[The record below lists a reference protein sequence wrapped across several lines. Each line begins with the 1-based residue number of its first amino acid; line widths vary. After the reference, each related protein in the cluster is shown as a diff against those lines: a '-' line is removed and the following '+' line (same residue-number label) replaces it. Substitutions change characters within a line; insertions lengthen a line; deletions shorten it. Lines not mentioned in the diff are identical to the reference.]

1 MPNTIW
7 IISEL
12 FAPDDAATAHLMTQ
26 IAEGLAVESKEGKYS
41 ISVICAQPTYTSRG
55 QKAPRREMIN
65 GVRINRCWSTT
76 FSKDRLMLR
85 GVNVITIMLTFFIK
99 MLFRFRR
106 GDRVLVVTNPPPLPF
121 VATLAAKLR
130 GAKTYLLIHD
140 IYPDVLVPTGFTQS
154 TSLPYRIID
163 FATRRLYRSVNQIIT
178 IGRDM
183 EKLVIKKNPKLKSKV
198 SVITNWADDQMRP
211 VPREE
216 NKFRDEAYHEDELV
230 IQYSGNMGRTH
241 GLNIIAQAAA
251 ILEQKRINGVR
262 WMMCGWGSGKKELE
276 QICKEKNLQSVVILD
291 PVHRKDLAALISIAD
306 ISIISFIPKMSGISV
321 PSRMYNILATGCPM
335 IGITETDSEL
345 AQTIFDDDLGWVS
358 PPQEPELLAELV
370 IQIYEQRPELARYRK
385 RCQVAA
391 TTRFTKDNSIRAY
404 HALLSED

>member
-26 IAEGLAVESKEGKYS
+26 IAEGLAVESKDSKYS

-55 QKAPRREMIN
+55 QKAPRREITN
-65 GVRINRCWSTT
+65 GVRVNRCWSTT

-140 IYPDVLVPTGFTQS
+140 IYPDVLVPTGFTQP

-163 FATRRLYRSVNQIIT
+163 FATRRLYQSVNQIIT

-198 SVITNWADDQMRP
+198 SVITNWADDQMSP

-216 NKFRDEAYHEDELV
+216 NKFRDETYHEDELV

-276 QICKEKNLQSVVILD
+276 QICKEKNLQSVAILD

-321 PSRMYNILATGCPM
+321 PSRMYNILATGCPI

>member
-7 IISEL
+7 IVSEL

-26 IAEGLAVESKEGKYS
+26 IAEGLASESKNSNYS

-55 QKAPRREMIN
+55 QKALRREVIN
-65 GVRINRCWSTT
+65 GVQINRCWSTT

-85 GVNVITIMLTFFIK
+85 GVNVITIMMTFFIK

-121 VATLAAKLR
+121 VATLAAKIR
-130 GAKTYLLIHD
+130 GARTYLLIHD

-154 TSLPYRIID
+154 ASLPYRIID

-183 EKLVIKKNPKLKSKV
+183 KKLVLKKDQKLESKV
-198 SVITNWADDQMRP
+198 SVITNWADDQMRR
-211 VPREE
+211 VPQEN
-216 NKFRDEAYHEDELV
+216 NKFKSETGSKNELI

-241 GLNIIAQAAA
+241 GLNIIAEAAT
-251 ILEQKRINGVR
+251 ILEDKGISEVR
-262 WMMCGWGSGKKELE
+262 WMMRGWGGGKQNLK
-276 QICKEKNLQSVVILD
+276 QICNEKKLQSVTILD
-291 PVHRKDLAALISIAD
+291 PVAREDLAALISAAD
-306 ISIISFIPKMSGISV
+306 ISIISFIPEMSGISV
-321 PSRMYNILATGCPM
+321 PSRMYNILAAGCPI
-335 IGITETDSEL
+335 IGITEPDSEL
-345 AQTIFDDDLGWVS
+345 AQTILDDDLGWVS
-358 PPQEPELLAELV
+358 PPDKPELLADLV
-370 IQIYEQRPELARYRK
+370 VQIYEQRRELVRYQQ

-391 TTRFTKDNSIRAY
+391 TTRFTKENSIRAY
-404 HALLSED
+404 YDLLSEV

>member
-1 MPNTIW
+1 MPKTIW
-7 IISEL
+7 IVSEL

-26 IAEGLAVESKEGKYS
+26 IADGLAIESEDSDYS

-55 QKAPRREMIN
+55 QKAPRHEILN
-65 GVRINRCWSTT
+65 GVHINRCWSTT

-85 GVNVITIMLTFFIK
+85 GINVITIMMTFFIK

-154 TSLPYRIID
+154 ASLPYRVID
-163 FATRRLYRSVNQIIT
+163 FATRRLYQSVNQIIT

-183 EKLVIKKNPKLKSKV
+183 KNLVLQKNPNLNSKV
-198 SVITNWADDQMRP
+198 SVITNWADDEMEP
-211 VPREE
+211 VLKEN
-216 NKFRDEAYHEDELV
+216 NKFKSKTGDDNELV

-241 GLNIIAQAAA
+241 GLNIIAEAAA
-251 ILEQKRINGVR
+251 ILEQKGIYGVR
-262 WMMCGWGSGKKELE
+262 WMMCGWGSGKKNFE

-291 PVHRKDLAALISIAD
+291 PVPRKDLAALISAAD
-306 ISIISFIPKMSGISV
+306 ISIISFIPEMSGISV
-321 PSRMYNILATGCPM
+321 PSRMYNILAAGCPI
-335 IGITETDSEL
+335 IGITEPDSEL

-358 PPQEPELLAELV
+358 PPDKPELLADLV
-370 IQIYEQRPELARYRK
+370 VQLYKQRSELADYQQ
-385 RCQVAA
+385 RCRNAA
-391 TTRFTKDNSIRAY
+391 TTRYTKTNSIQAY
-404 HALLSED
+404 HALLSKV